1 MSFNEKLIEYYKDI
15 TKFSYKGKPRNDI
28 SEIEVLQPRSC
39 RCSYNTIFGKCDG
52 SMIRVHYHDQSPYV
66 TCPASRI
73 GLKLH
78 PASSSN
84 KRW

>member
-28 SEIEVLQPRSC
+28 SKIEVLSPRSC
-39 RCSYNTIFGKCDG
+39 NCSYNTIFGKCDG
-52 SMIRVHYHDQSPYV
+52 SMIRIYYHDQSPHT
-66 TCPASRI
+66 TCSVYRG

-78 PASSSN
+78 PISSSN